1 MDDPPLAVMVGTL
14 IDRSADVVVVDEL
27 ALGQMEYDVS
37 VSPALTGWINTAGR
51 RIPLEIISGV
61 FLRTVPARSA
71 QLAAASSALALACS
85 TLPAVV
91 VNRPS
96 AGRSNWSK
104 PFQLRMIAAA
114 GLAVADTLV
123 TTDSAVADAFVRQHG
138 RVVYKSVSGVRS
150 IVAII
155 DAAQAD
161 YATRLKRVAN
171 GPVQL
176 QRWIDGDDVR
186 VHVVADRWFAT
197 AITSTM
203 ADYRYAALH
212 DEQVSMSPTEIP
224 VELGRRLVDLTVRMG
239 LVVSG
244 IDLRVTPEGQWY
256 CFEVNPAP
264 GFTYY
269 EDHTGQPIAAAIADV
284 LLR

>member
-1 MDDPPLAVMVGTL
+1 
-14 IDRSADVVVVDEL
+14 
-27 ALGQMEYDVS
+27 
-37 VSPALTGWINTAGR
+37 
-51 RIPLEIISGV
+51 LENIAGV
-61 FLRTVPARSA
+61 FLRPVAARSGR
-71 QLAAASSALALACS
+71 LADASAALALACS
-85 TLPAVV
+85 TIPAVV
-91 VNRPS
+91 INRPS

-123 TTDSAVADAFVRQHG
+123 TTDSVVADAFVRRHG

-161 YATRLKRVAN
+161 YAARLKRVAN

-186 VHVVADRWFAT
+186 VHVVGDRWFAT
-197 AITSTM
+197 AIVSSM

-212 DEQVSMSPTEIP
+212 NEPISMSPTEIS
-224 VELGRRLVDLTVRMG
+224 VELGRRLVDLTARMG

-244 IDLRVTPEGQWY
+244 IDLRVTREGQWY

-269 EDHTGQPIAAAIADV
+269 EDHTGQPISAAIADL